1 MYSNSES
8 ARCRYELKYWY
19 NNELKQLLVP
29 RMEANVSSAYIS
41 LSSLI
46 ETTLC
51 PWVIRWLVWG

>member
-8 ARCRYELKYWY
+8 ACRYELKYWH

-41 LSSLI
+41 LSFLI